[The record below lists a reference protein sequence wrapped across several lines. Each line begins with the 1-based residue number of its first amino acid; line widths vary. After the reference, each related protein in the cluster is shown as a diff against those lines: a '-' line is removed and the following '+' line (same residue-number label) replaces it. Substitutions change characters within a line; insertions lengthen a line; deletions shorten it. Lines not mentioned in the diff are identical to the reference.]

1 MALSVHPRHGCCLRT
16 RWIRVGEH
24 SLPPLGN
31 GPFCVGFHSE
41 TENGWDFAS
50 RFGEN
55 AGLQVQHPL
64 PPSLEML
71 RKGGRGC
78 VRVLVAM
85 TLLTSAAPSGRVH
98 TAFAPCVPLE
108 AFRERA
114 GVAGRAQI
122 LTQPAFA
129 RAPALSSRLCVSM
142 SSGSSSGSG
151 FSSNAGR
158 DPSSEP
164 RIFSDADVQNS
175 AGDELFANEGG
186 GGSQD
191 GDIILIGGQRF
202 QRRGRALVN
211 MEIPEDELRR
221 IDRVKKV
228 AGRNPS
234 SPNVERDRV
243 DFTTEEL
250 EKEKMAEMDVS
261 RANVKKWRVG
271 ERDAFEPRGR
281 RRREQGGRGVRGK
294 LQRGEAVRAQ
304 GGGRERRAWKVKKPH
319 QRPADVE
326 GLGDLLVGR
335 SPPWPQDGGGSP
347 FGAVGKEGYGSEGS
361 EGSEESEEGRWDGG
375 AAVPSGRAGTA
386 AGGGRFGAEGDQGA
400 EGSGLEADEDG
411 LLLPEVELDS
421 DVLPEVE
428 LESDLLSDSVLPDY
442 AEAIEVTEEKE
453 GDEDGAV
460 ETGAAIGPLQLQQ
473 GQTLATLELALGNL
487 EATRAPDDM
496 DVEAARQAVAVAKI
510 EAGDCHGALV
520 CLDQALRVCVRVMGP
535 QHERVASVRLCVRA
549 RGSLSRARGS
559 LSCAFTRPCS
569 LSLWVQR
576 ETGRYIRTHQSARVR
591 THTHPQ
597 THTGAQRHGRRTPAS
612 RRPRNSIE
620 HLQAGCFGALMPP
633 SG

>member
-1 MALSVHPRHGCCLRT
+1 MHRGSG
-16 RWIRVGEH
+16 
-24 SLPPLGN
+24 
-31 GPFCVGFHSE
+31 CVG
-41 TENGWDFAS
+41 
-50 RFGEN
+50 
-55 AGLQVQHPL
+55 
-64 PPSLEML
+64 
-71 RKGGRGC
+71 
-78 VRVLVAM
+78 VLVAM
-85 TLLTSAAPSGRVH
+85 TLLTSAAPSGRVL
-98 TAFAPCVPLE
+98 TAFAPCAPLK
-108 AFRERA
+108 ALRERA
-114 GVAGRAQI
+114 GMAGRAQI
-122 LTQPAFA
+122 LTRPAFA
-129 RAPALSSRLCVSM
+129 RAPAPSSRLCVSM
-142 SSGSSSGSG
+142 SSGSGGG

-158 DPSSEP
+158 DPNSEP
-164 RIFSDADVQNS
+164 RIFSDADVPNS

-191 GDIILIGGQRF
+191 GEIILIGGQRF

-335 SPPWPQDGGGSP
+335 SPPWPQDGGGPP
-347 FGAVGKEGYGSEGS
+347 FGAVGTDEGYGSEGS
-361 EGSEESEEGRWDGG
+361 EGSEESEEGRWGGG
-375 AAVPSGRAGTA
+375 AAVPSGRGGTA
-386 AGGGRFGAEGDQGA
+386 ASGGRFGAEGNQGA
-400 EGSGLEADEDG
+400 EGTGLEADEDG
-411 LLLPEVELDS
+411 LLLPEVELES

-453 GDEDGAV
+453 GDGDGV
-460 ETGAAIGPLQLQQ
+460 LETGVAMGPLQLQQ

-510 EAGDCHGALV
+510 EAGDCPGALV

-535 QHERVASVRLCVRA
+535 QHERVASVRVCA
-549 RGSLSRARGS
+549 RARGS
-559 LSCAFTRPCS
+559 LSCALTRPCS
-569 LSLWVQR
+569 LSGCPER
-576 ETGRYIRTHQSARVR
+576 DRSIHTNTSKRARAHPH
-591 THTHPQ
+591 THTPTN
-597 THTGAQRHGRRTPAS
+597 THRCSTTWAS
-612 RRPRNSIE
+612 RTSVSATSKL
-620 HLQAGCFGALMPP
+620 H
-633 SG
+633 